1 MLTNTK
7 ESLEKFRKFVAQ
19 QSRSRLTK
27 AGKNNSKGL
36 YKKLDGV
43 LKVSPNSFNLS
54 WDLGYGTFQDLGVKG
69 ADPSKVSPNAKIK
82 GQQAPNSP
90 YRFGTGSA
98 RGKWGQF
105 VASLEKWAKR
115 KNVKF
120 RDDKGKYVKGN
131 YKSLAYV
138 IAGNIYNRGLKPSL
152 FFTKPFEQGFKKLPN
167 ELIEAYGLDLEESL
181 QFTLNKK

>member
-43 LKVSPNSFNLS
+43 LTTSPNSFKLS
-54 WDLGYGTFQDLGVKG
+54 WDLGYGNFQDLGVKG

-105 VASLEKWAKR
+105 VASLEKWAQR
-115 KNVKF
+115 KNVRF

-167 ELIEAYGLDLEESL
+167 ELIEAYGLDLEEFL